1 MESEQAEFLV
11 AEGADHN
18 CILIGHMDGIT
29 DVGYH
34 IRVLQTGYSVGFD
47 RMGIRGF
54 VGMPMDSKNS

>member
-34 IRVLQTGYSVGFD
+34 IRVGLL
-47 RMGIRGF
+47 RGL
-54 VGMPMDSKNS
+54 